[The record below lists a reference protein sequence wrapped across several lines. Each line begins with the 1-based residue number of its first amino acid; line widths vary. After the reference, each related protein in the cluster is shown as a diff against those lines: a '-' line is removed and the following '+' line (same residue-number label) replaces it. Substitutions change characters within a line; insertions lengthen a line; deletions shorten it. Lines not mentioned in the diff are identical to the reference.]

1 MKVFFK
7 LAIAVIVVGV
17 GVGFLSPFF
26 LSEAAETIKV
36 AKIDPASGAFAA
48 VGDQSNKQYQMIAD
62 YINSKGGVLGKKLEV
77 VLFDNKNNASE
88 SILQLNR
95 AIDDGIRIICQ
106 GHSSGVTAALMDAID
121 KHNSRNPDKR
131 VIFLCPDSTDPALTN
146 EKCNFWFFRWGPSA
160 DQKVAALVRYLAA
173 DKHIKKV
180 YLINMDYSHG
190 HGVSAASK
198 RELGKLR
205 PDIQIAGDVFHAVGK
220 IQDFSPYI
228 NNIKSSGAD
237 AVITGDWGEDLNL
250 LIKASNS
257 AGLKTKWVTLYAGV
271 IGAPSSLREAG
282 EGTIQVTTWHMN
294 YNDGKNDTTKFALE
308 FKKKYN
314 LDFYYQD
321 INTMFFMLANAMEK
335 SKSTDPLDI
344 AYALEGMKLHTPTG
358 ELLMRADNH
367 QAVAPQIISVF
378 SKNVKYDCEGTGLG
392 WKTVLLVPAKDVYLP
407 TTCKMQRPPKK

>member
-1 MKVFFK
+1 MKAFFK
-7 LAIAVIVVGV
+7 LGVALVIISF
-17 GVGFLSPFF
+17 GFLFPLFQA
-26 LSEAAETIKV
+26 EAVDTIKI

-48 VGDQSNKQYQMIAD
+48 VGDQSNKQYLMIAD

-88 SILQLNR
+88 SIFQLKK

-106 GHSSGVTAALMDAID
+106 GHSSGVTAALIDAID

-146 EKCNFWFFRWGPSA
+146 EKCNFWLFRWGPTA
-160 DQKVAALVRYLAA
+160 DQKVAALVRYLAT
-173 DKHIKKV
+173 DKSIKKV

-198 RELGKLR
+198 RELSKLR
-205 PDIQIAGDVFHAVGK
+205 PDIQIVGDVFHAVGK

-228 NNIKSSGAD
+228 SNIKNSGAT

-250 LIKASNS
+250 LVKASHS
-257 AGLKTKWVTLYAGV
+257 AGLKIKWATLYAGV
-271 IGAPSSLREAG
+271 IGAPSALREAG
-282 EGTIQVTTWHMN
+282 EGTLQVTTWHMN
-294 YNDGKNDTTKFALE
+294 YNDGKNETTKFALD

-335 SKSTDPLDI
+335 SKSVDPCGYRFCTGRHEVANPYGRI
-344 AYALEGMKLHTPTG
+344 AYAGRQSSSCCTSDHFCL
-358 ELLMRADNH
+358 
-367 QAVAPQIISVF
+367 F
-378 SKNVKYDCEGTGLG
+378 
-392 WKTVLLVPAKDVYLP
+392 
-407 TTCKMQRPPKK
+407 